1 MEALFCPGGKSSFLP
16 RVACTIARQA
26 VYFLQENCGCPPE
39 VQAPPNR
46 TDREG
51 CSIKRLKQW
60 LLQLLFPGTPWV
72 ILWVL
77 LGTGSLVLTFGEGLQ
92 DTPFGYASYL
102 LSACGL
108 TVLVAAL
115 VRGLPHLGRRVKA
128 RPLAGRLIHDEY
140 FRVRAGLFV
149 TFAVNAGYALL
160 RIVSAVLFSSFWYG
174 VLGLYYLLL
183 CAVRLFLARRMSPA
197 MPHSRQAELKVLRTT
212 GGFLLA
218 VNLALLGIA
227 RQILVDGRSYDYPG
241 YLIYAAAAFSFYSL
255 TMAVINTVRFRRFE
269 SPLLAAAQSVS
280 TTTALVSLF
289 SLETAM
295 LARFGTDP
303 TLDHQMLLW
312 SGPVICTVAL
322 AQSVIVFVRAWVKL
336 RRESPH

>member
-1 MEALFCPGGKSSFLP
+1 M
-16 RVACTIARQA
+16 
-26 VYFLQENCGCPPE
+26 
-39 VQAPPNR
+39 
-46 TDREG
+46 
-51 CSIKRLKQW
+51 
-60 LLQLLFPGTPWV
+60 
-72 ILWVL
+72 
-77 LGTGSLVLTFGEGLQ
+77 
-92 DTPFGYASYL
+92 
-102 LSACGL
+102 
-108 TVLVAAL
+108 
-115 VRGLPHLGRRVKA
+115 
-128 RPLAGRLIHDEY
+128 
-140 FRVRAGLFV
+140 
-149 TFAVNAGYALL
+149 
-160 RIVSAVLFSSFWYG
+160 
-174 VLGLYYLLL
+174 
-183 CAVRLFLARRMSPA
+183 
-197 MPHSRQAELKVLRTT
+197 
-212 GGFLLA
+212 LA

-255 TMAVINTVRFRRFE
+255 TTVERCVVRFRRFE

-312 SGPVICTVAL
+312 TGPVICTAAL